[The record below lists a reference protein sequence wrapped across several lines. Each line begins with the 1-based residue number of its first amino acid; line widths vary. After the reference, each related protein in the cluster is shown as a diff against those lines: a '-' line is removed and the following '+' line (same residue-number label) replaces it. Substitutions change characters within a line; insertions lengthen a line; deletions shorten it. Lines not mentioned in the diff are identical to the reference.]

1 MEKLLNCI
9 GLACPIPVVKT
20 RKALEEFTEDGLL
33 TVLAD
38 NETCVQNL
46 TRLAG
51 SLNLPIASEQ
61 TGEKE
66 YTVKIT
72 VSTEAVKA
80 GAGTEVQVDS
90 CEVPSRRGAT
100 IVVASNKMGDGEEKL
115 GKALMKAFLFAL
127 TNTPDVPETMLFYN
141 SGAYLTCEGSDSL
154 EDLKHL
160 AEAGTKIF
168 TCGTCLNFYGITEKL
183 QVGEVTNMYDIVDMQ
198 QKAAKIIRP

>member
-1 MEKLLNCI
+1 MEQTLNCI

-20 RKALEEFTEDGLL
+20 KKALETFTEDGVL

-51 SLNLPIASEQ
+51 SMQLPVTSEL

-72 VSTEAVKA
+72 VKKENVKA
-80 GAGTEVQVDS
+80 NAGAQADVTS
-90 CEVPSRRGAT
+90 CDVPGRRAAT
-100 IVVASNKMGDGEEKL
+100 VVIGSNRMGDGDEKL

-127 TNTPDVPETMLFYN
+127 TNTADVPETMIFYN
-141 SGAYLTCEGSDSL
+141 SGAFLTCEGSDSL

-160 AEAGTKIF
+160 EEAGAKIF

-183 QVGEVTNMYDIVDMQ
+183 RVGSVSNMYDIVEMQ
-198 QKAAKIIRP
+198 QRAAIIIRP